1 MIKPPCW
8 IELERA
14 AFQKNIR
21 YLKRRIGSA
30 RFCSVIKGNAYGHG
44 ISSFLP
50 LAEGCGVSYFAVFDS
65 FEARRAWEVK
75 KPTTELMIMG
85 YIANGDLAWA
95 IGEGIS
101 FYVFDVERLR
111 NAVEAS
117 RKVGKAAR
125 IHVELETG
133 MRRTGFEEEELQ
145 EVIKIILN
153 HPVEIKVEGICTHYA
168 GAENIANYV
177 RVNEQYEMFNKLSE
191 RLRARNIQAR
201 YYHTASSAAA
211 LTYPHT
217 IMDLVRM
224 GIAQYGFWPSKE
236 TKMYNMLSD
245 DARFTVNPLRRG
257 LSWKSR
263 VMSLKWVGPGK
274 FVSYGTSFMTG
285 KSTRLASIPV
295 GYSHGFSRSLSNL
308 GHVLIRGKKASVI
321 GFVNMSMFLVDV
333 THIKEI
339 QKGDEVVL
347 IGKQGKQTITVDS
360 FSEMASHVNYE
371 LLTRLSPDIPR
382 IIRG

>member
-44 ISSFLP
+44 ITSFLP
-50 LAEGCGVSYFAVFDS
+50 LAERCGVSYFAVFDS
-65 FEARRAWEVK
+65 IEARIAWKVK
-75 KPTTELMIMG
+75 KPSTELMIMG
-85 YIANGDLAWA
+85 FIANDDLAWA

-117 RKVGKAAR
+117 RKVGKPAR
-125 IHVELETG
+125 IHLELETG

-153 HPVEIKVEGICTHYA
+153 HPAEIKVEGVCTHYA

-177 RVNEQYEMFNKLSE
+177 RVNEQYEKFNKLCE
-191 RLRARNIQAR
+191 RLRSKNICPR

-211 LTYPHT
+211 LTYSHT
-217 IMDLVRM
+217 IMDLVRI

-263 VMSLKWVGPGK
+263 VMSLKWVEPGK
-274 FVSYGTSFMTG
+274 FVSYGTLFMTG
-285 KSTRLASIPV
+285 KTTRLATIPV
-295 GYSHGFSRSLSNL
+295 GYSHGYSRSLSNL
-308 GHVLIRGKKASVI
+308 GHVLVRRRKARVI

-333 THIKEI
+333 THIKDI

-382 IIRG
+382 ITRE